1 MVKASQRLKTN
12 RFPLLWTDQKGL
24 CLFCALE
31 FSDTL
36 KPEFDHLNN
45 NPNDNRVE
53 NWALVCH
60 ACNNKKKNDIEM
72 RVIAQDKLKA
82 NVKRE
87 YACERILADSGIEF
101 NLTSSQ
107 SINKINTQI
116 VRQFLLEH
124 TMNGEILYLNDA
136 VNAVVNLCQENNGT
150 GSQTAIYRIVE
161 SLCNPINGKYTICDY
176 NGKNIIRRRTE
187 N

>member
-1 MVKASQRLKTN
+1 MVKPSQRLKVN

-24 CLFCALE
+24 CLFCPLE

-36 KPEFDHLNN
+36 KPELDHLNN

-60 ACNNKKKNDIEM
+60 ACNNKKKNNIEM
-72 RVIAQDKLKA
+72 QVIAHDKLKA

-87 YACERILADSGIEF
+87 YACERMLADSGIEF

-124 TMNGEILYLNDA
+124 TMNGEILYQKDA
-136 VNAVVNLCQENNGT
+136 VNAIVNLCQENNGT
-150 GSQTAIYRIVE
+150 GSQTAIYRIIE
-161 SLCNPINGKYTICDY
+161 SLCNPINGKYAICD
-176 NGKNIIRRRTE
+176 
-187 N
+187 

>member
-1 MVKASQRLKTN
+1 MVKTSQRLKVN

-36 KPEFDHLNN
+36 KPELDHLNN

-60 ACNNKKKNDIEM
+60 VCNNKKKNNFDMQI
-72 RVIAQDKLKA
+72 IAQDKLKA

-87 YACERILADSGIEF
+87 YACERMLADSGIEF

-107 SINKINTQI
+107 SINKINTQNSK
-116 VRQFLLEH
+116 QFLLEH
-124 TMNGEILYLNDA
+124 TMNDEILYVKDG
-136 VNAVVNLCQENNGT
+136 VNAIVNLCQENNGT

-176 NGKNIIRRRTE
+176 NGKNIIRRRAE